1 MSARQEG
8 VGYPP
13 VLNLDLQVFQPTSL
27 SAPPSK
33 PALRGSTVPVSA
45 ILVVDNRS
53 VLKASGDEPVPGDGE
68 LAPNGNFAPL
78 EILGQSIVERTVN
91 RLHSTGVKMVSVVN
105 EASLSSTSGLRFIP
119 DSLMKHAQKGFDKVL
134 LIRIGAYAEVN
145 LVEFLQFHREMG
157 VAVTRAC
164 DAHGPLDFWVLDA
177 LPKKQYGL
185 SLDALSDG
193 RTPAG
198 YLTKG
203 YVNRLTDA
211 RDLRRL
217 VADAFLGRCAI
228 RPAGREIKPG
238 VWVDK
243 GARVHRTARIVAPVY
258 IGQGARI
265 KASALVT
272 RCSNV
277 ERKCL
282 VDYGTAVEDSSILP
296 FTYVGR
302 ALDVSDAVVDG
313 NRVVNL
319 SRNVVVTI
327 EDPKIMGRSASDRRR
342 FRYAGQT
349 VESMAPLGYGEIQL
363 DPVTHASAK
372 QHSALPLFS
381 KGEV

>member
-1 MSARQEG
+1 M
-8 VGYPP
+8 
-13 VLNLDLQVFQPTSL
+13 
-27 SAPPSK
+27 
-33 PALRGSTVPVSA
+33 PVSA
-45 ILVVDNRS
+45 ILVVDSRS
-53 VLKASGDEPVPGDGE
+53 ILQASGEEPVSAEG
-68 LAPNGNFAPL
+68 APAPKGYFAPL

-105 EASLSSTSGLRFIP
+105 EAALSSTAALRFIP

-164 DAHGPLDFWVLDA
+164 DQHGPLDFWVLNA
-177 LPKKQYGL
+177 VPKKQYGM
-185 SLDALSDG
+185 SLDSLSDVSLPG
-193 RTPAG
+193 A

-203 YVNRLTDA
+203 YVNRLKDA
-211 RDLRRL
+211 RDLRQL
-217 VADAFLGRCAI
+217 VVDSFFGRCAI
-228 RPAGREIKPG
+228 RPSGREIRPG

-243 GARVHRTARIVAPVY
+243 GARIHRTARIVAPVY
-258 IGQGARI
+258 IGQGARVR
-265 KASALVT
+265 ASALVT

-302 ALDVSDAVVDG
+302 ALDLTHAVVDG
-313 NRVVNL
+313 IRLVNVK
-319 SRNVVVTI
+319 RNIALNV
-327 EDPKIMGRSASDRRR
+327 EDSKMVGRRASDRRV
-342 FRYAGQT
+342 RYAGQT
-349 VESMAPLGYGEIQL
+349 VESIAPVGYGSIQL
-363 DPVTHASAK
+363 EPVTSASAK
-372 QHSALPLFS
+372 QHPALPLFS

>member
-1 MSARQEG
+1 M
-8 VGYPP
+8 
-13 VLNLDLQVFQPTSL
+13 
-27 SAPPSK
+27 
-33 PALRGSTVPVSA
+33 PVSA

-53 VLKASGDEPVPGDGE
+53 ILKASGDEHGQGDGE
-68 LAPNGNFAPL
+68 QAPTGPVAPL

-105 EASLSSTSGLRFIP
+105 EPALASTAGLRFIP

-134 LIRIGAYAEVN
+134 LIRVGAYAEVN

-185 SLDALSDG
+185 SMDSLSNG
-193 RTPAG
+193 NLPAG

-203 YVNRLTDA
+203 YVNRLNDA

-217 VADAFLGRCAI
+217 AVDAFLGRCAI
-228 RPAGREIKPG
+228 RPSGQEIKPG

-265 KASALVT
+265 RASALVT

-277 ERKCL
+277 ERKCV

-296 FTYVGR
+296 FTSVGR
-302 ALDVSDAVVDG
+302 ALELTHAVVDG
-313 NRVVNL
+313 NRLVNL
-319 SRNVVVTI
+319 SRNIAITI
-327 EDPKIMGRSASDRRR
+327 EDPKIVGRTASDRRR

-363 DPVTHASAK
+363 EPVSHASAK
-372 QHSALPLFS
+372 QHPALPLFS

>member
-1 MSARQEG
+1 M
-8 VGYPP
+8 
-13 VLNLDLQVFQPTSL
+13 
-27 SAPPSK
+27 
-33 PALRGSTVPVSA
+33 PVSA

-53 VLKASGDEPVPGDGE
+53 ILKASGDELVPDDGE
-68 LAPNGNFAPL
+68 QAPIGPFVSV

-91 RLHSTGVKMVSVVN
+91 RLHGAGVKMVSVVN
-105 EASLSSTSGLRFIP
+105 EAALSSTAGLRFIP

-134 LIRIGAYAEVN
+134 LIRVGAYAEVN

-185 SLDALSDG
+185 SLDSLSDEHM
-193 RTPAG
+193 PAG

-217 VADAFLGRCAI
+217 AVDAFLGRCAI
-228 RPAGREIKPG
+228 RPSGQEIKRG

-243 GARVHRTARIVAPVY
+243 GARVHCTAHIVAPVY
-258 IGQGARI
+258 IGQGARVR
-265 KASALVT
+265 ASALVT

-282 VDYGTAVEDSSILP
+282 VDCGTVVEDSSILP
-296 FTYVGR
+296 FTHVGR
-302 ALDVSDAVVDG
+302 TLDVTHAVVDG
-313 NRVVNL
+313 NRLVNL
-319 SRNVVVTI
+319 SRNIAVTI
-327 EDPKIMGRSASDRRR
+327 EDTKIVGRTASDRRR

-363 DPVTHASAK
+363 DPVPHASAK
-372 QHSALPLFS
+372 QHPALPLLS
-381 KGEV
+381 KGEI

>member
-1 MSARQEG
+1 
-8 VGYPP
+8 
-13 VLNLDLQVFQPTSL
+13 
-27 SAPPSK
+27 
-33 PALRGSTVPVSA
+33 VPVSA

-53 VLKASGDEPVPGDGE
+53 VIKPTCDELVPGDGDQ
-68 LAPNGNFAPL
+68 ASTGPVTPL

-91 RLHSTGVKMVSVVN
+91 RLHSAGVKMVSVVN
-105 EASLSSTSGLRFIP
+105 EAALSSTAGLRFIP
-119 DSLMKHAQKGFDKVL
+119 DNLMKHAQKGFDKVL
-134 LIRIGAYAEVN
+134 LIRVGAYAEVN

-157 VAVTRAC
+157 LAVTRAC

-185 SLDALSDG
+185 SLDSLSDG
-193 RTPAG
+193 NMPAG

-211 RDLRRL
+211 RDFRRL
-217 VADAFLGRCAI
+217 VVDAFLGRCAI
-228 RPAGREIKPG
+228 RPSGREIKPG

-243 GARVHRTARIVAPVY
+243 GARVHRTASIVAPVY
-258 IGQGARI
+258 IGQGVRI

-302 ALDVSDAVVDG
+302 ALDVTDAVVDG
-313 NRVVNL
+313 QHMVNL
-319 SRNVVVTI
+319 SRNLAVTI
-327 EDPKIMGRSASDRRR
+327 EDPKIAGRTAYDWRR

-349 VESMAPLGYGEIQL
+349 VESMAPLGYGSVQL
-363 DPVTHASAK
+363 EPVAHTTAK
-372 QHSALPLFS
+372 QHPALPLLS
-381 KGEV
+381 KGQV

>member
-1 MSARQEG
+1 
-8 VGYPP
+8 
-13 VLNLDLQVFQPTSL
+13 
-27 SAPPSK
+27 
-33 PALRGSTVPVSA
+33 VPVSA

-53 VLKASGDEPVPGDGE
+53 ILKASSDELVPGDGE
-68 LAPNGNFAPL
+68 QAPTGPVGPL

-105 EASLSSTSGLRFIP
+105 EAALSSTAGLRFIP

-134 LIRIGAYAEVN
+134 LIRVGAYAEVN

-177 LPKKQYGL
+177 LPKKQFGL
-185 SLDALSDG
+185 SLDSLSD
-193 RTPAG
+193 RHMPAG

-211 RDLRRL
+211 RDFRRL
-217 VADAFLGRCAI
+217 VVDAFLGRCAI
-228 RPAGREIKPG
+228 RPSGREVRPG
-238 VWVDK
+238 VWLDK
-243 GARVHRTARIVAPVY
+243 GARVHRTASIVAPVY

-265 KASALVT
+265 RASALVT

-282 VDYGTAVEDSSILP
+282 VDYGTSVEDSSILP

-302 ALDVSDAVVDG
+302 ALDVTDAVVDG
-313 NRVVNL
+313 HRLVNL
-319 SRNVVVTI
+319 SRNLAVTI
-327 EDPKIMGRSASDRRR
+327 EDPKIAGRTASDRRR

-363 DPVTHASAK
+363 EPVAHTSAK
-372 QHSALPLFS
+372 QHPALPLLS